1 MRPEWA
7 TRISLQNLRPLAS
20 LFSEDLAIDLGTVNT
35 RVYARGRGIVVNEPS
50 AVAIDESTGEVQAV
64 GKQARQMMGRTPSR
78 IKVIKPLRDGVIADF
93 KVTER
98 MLSFFIQSAHQ
109 RRTLVHPR
117 IIVSVPSEIT
127 QVERRAV
134 TDSAYRA
141 KATDAHLVEQAMMAA
156 LGAGLPVNRPGGNLV
171 VDIGGGTTDIALIS
185 MSGIVYSRSLR
196 TAGNHMDE
204 AIMNYVKRKYNL
216 LIGERMAEQ
225 IKIEIGS
232 AFALEKPVTMEVKG
246 RSLIEGIPKTITVDD
261 SEIREVLNEY
271 VVALVSA
278 IRVALERTPPE
289 LSADISDRGIV
300 LAGGGAFLRN
310 LDKKIRE
317 ETGLPVSI
325 ADDPLAS
332 VVLGTGKML
341 SDFHLLRLVSID

>member
-7 TRISLQNLRPLAS
+7 TRFSLQNLRPLAS

-35 RVYARGRGIVVNEPS
+35 RVYAEGRGVVVNEPS
-50 AVAIDESTGEVQAV
+50 AVALDESTGEVQAI
-64 GKQARQMMGRTPSR
+64 GKQARQMIGRTPSR

-93 KVTER
+93 KVTEK
-98 MLSFFIQSAHQ
+98 MLSYFIQSAHQ

-141 KATDAHLVEQAMMAA
+141 KAAEVHLVEQAMMAA
-156 LGAGLPVNRPGGNLV
+156 LGAGLPVNQPGGNLV

-185 MSGIVYSRSLR
+185 MSGIVCSRSLR

-216 LIGERMAEQ
+216 LIGERTAEQ

-232 AFALEKPVTMEVKG
+232 ASPREQPVTMEVRG
-246 RSLIEGIPKTITVDD
+246 RSLIEGIPKAITVDD
-261 SEIREVLNEY
+261 SEIREALNEC
-271 VVALVSA
+271 VSTIVNA
-278 IRVALERTPPE
+278 IRALLERTPPE

-300 LAGGGAFLRN
+300 LAGGGALLRN
-310 LDKKIRE
+310 LNEKIRD
-317 ETGLPVSI
+317 ETGLPVCV
-325 ADDPLAS
+325 ADDPLCC
-332 VVLGTGKML
+332 VVLGTAKL
-341 SDFHLLRLVSID
+341 LDDFTLLRRLAVH

>member
-7 TRISLQNLRPLAS
+7 TRFSLQNLRPLAS

-141 KATDAHLVEQAMMAA
+141 KAAEVHLVEQAMMAA

-185 MSGIVYSRSLR
+185 MAGIVYSHSLR

-216 LIGERMAEQ
+216 LIGERTAEQ

-232 AFALEKPVTMEVKG
+232 ASPPEKPVTMEVKG
-246 RSLIEGIPKTITVDD
+246 RSLIEGIPKAITVDD
-261 SEIREVLNEY
+261 SEIREALNEC
-271 VVALVSA
+271 VSTIVNA
-278 IRVALERTPPE
+278 IRALLERTPPE
-289 LSADISDRGIV
+289 LSADISDRGMV
-300 LAGGGAFLRN
+300 LAGGGALLRN
-310 LDKKIRE
+310 LNEKIRD
-317 ETGLPVSI
+317 ETGLPVCV
-325 ADDPLAS
+325 ADDPLCS
-332 VVLGTGKML
+332 VVLGTAKL
-341 SDFHLLRLVSID
+341 LDNFTLLRRLAVH